1 MHKDREGLVGA
12 TATVGSAVEIDA
24 VISVED
30 VVKEYRRGTQTVRA
44 LEGISLAIA
53 AGEFVS
59 VLGPSGSGKST
70 LLHLM
75 GALDQPTSGTVR
87 IDGVDVGRLSD
98 DELTDFR
105 RRRLGFVFQF
115 FNLLPTLS
123 AWENVAVPLLLDGH
137 RLRSVRSRAAPL
149 LESLGLAQRVDHR
162 PAELSGGE
170 MQRVAIARA
179 LINEPLLVLADEPT
193 GNLDRATGSEVLD
206 VLQRTCADLG
216 AAVVMVT
223 HDEQAAL
230 RADRSVHLVDGH
242 VVRAQGV
249 DAPEAS

>member
-1 MHKDREGLVGA
+1 MHKDREGGMGVP
-12 TATVGSAVEIDA
+12 

-30 VVKEYRRGTQTVRA
+30 VGKTYRRGTQTVRA
-44 LEGISLAIA
+44 LEGVSLAVN

-75 GALDQPTSGTVR
+75 GALDQATTGTVR
-87 IDGVDVGRLSD
+87 IDGTDVGALSD
-98 DELTDFR
+98 DEVTDFR

-137 RLRSVRSRAAPL
+137 RLRSLRSRAVPL
-149 LESLGLAQRVDHR
+149 LTALGLSHRVDHR

-179 LINEPLLVLADEPT
+179 LVTEPLLVLADEPT
-193 GNLDRATGSEVLD
+193 GNLDTATGSEVLD
-206 VLQRTCADLG
+206 MLQRTCAERG
-216 AAVVMVT
+216 TAIVMVT
-223 HDEQAAL
+223 HDEHAAE
-230 RADRSVHLVDGH
+230 RANRSVHLVDGRLADLA
-242 VVRAQGV
+242 V
-249 DAPEAS
+249 P

>member
-1 MHKDREGLVGA
+1 MHKEREGVPMGA
-12 TATVGSAVEIDA
+12 TATVGSAVELDV

-30 VVKEYRRGTQTVRA
+30 VVKDYQRGTQTVRA
-44 LEGISLAIA
+44 LKGVSFAIHR
-53 AGEFVS
+53 GEFVS

-75 GALDQPTSGTVR
+75 GALDQPTTGVVR
-87 IDGVDVGRLSD
+87 IDGVDVGHLSD

-105 RRRLGFVFQF
+105 RQRLGFVFQF

-137 RLRSVRSRAAPL
+137 RLKSLRSRAVPL
-149 LESLGLAQRVDHR
+149 LEALGLADRIDHR

-179 LINEPLLVLADEPT
+179 LVTEPLLVLADEPT
-193 GNLDRATGSEVLD
+193 GNLDTATGSEVLD
-206 VLQRTCADLG
+206 VLQRICNERG

-223 HDEQAAL
+223 HDENAAAL
-230 RADRSVHLVDGH
+230 ADRSVHLVDGRL
-242 VVRAQGV
+242 VQ
-249 DAPEAS
+249 